1 MEGRIQSV
9 YAGSGVD
16 GKGLRVVVF
25 FYGCNLRCPFC
36 HNPETLYGD
45 RFKVFSDEEVVAQIK
60 KYKSYIKRGGVT
72 LSGGEPFYQAEFA
85 KSIIKKL
92 INENI
97 PVIIETN
104 GHIID
109 RELLAL
115 TEYVILD
122 VKNQE
127 RDNTEV
133 YDAFLTACESEGKRV
148 EVTNVLVPG
157 VNDGDEKISSLAA
170 LLKKHGIKEIRFLPF
185 RKLSRDKYLQLKI
198 PFGFAGHREAGE
210 EDLRSADNKFSEYYQ
225 KCKS

>member
-1 MEGRIQSV
+1 M
-9 YAGSGVD
+9 
-16 GKGLRVVVF
+16 
-25 FYGCNLRCPFC
+25 
-36 HNPETLYGD
+36 
-45 RFKVFSDEEVVAQIK
+45 AQIK

-72 LSGGEPFYQAEFA
+72 LSGGEPFCQAEFA

-133 YDAFLTACESEGKRV
+133 YDAFLTACESECKRV

-185 RKLSRDKYLQLKI
+185 RKLCRDKYLQLKI
-198 PFGFAGHREAGE
+198 PFGFGGHREAGE
-210 EDLRSADNKFSEYYQ
+210 EDLRTADNKFSEYYQ

>member
-72 LSGGEPFYQAEFA
+72 LSGGEPFCQAEFA

-92 INENI
+92 IN
-97 PVIIETN
+97 
-104 GHIID
+104 
-109 RELLAL
+109 
-115 TEYVILD
+115 ILCL
-122 VKNQE
+122 V
-127 RDNTEV
+127 
-133 YDAFLTACESEGKRV
+133 LIKR
-148 EVTNVLVPG
+148 
-157 VNDGDEKISSLAA
+157 K
-170 LLKKHGIKEIRFLPF
+170 
-185 RKLSRDKYLQLKI
+185 
-198 PFGFAGHREAGE
+198 AGHVIR
-210 EDLRSADNKFSEYYQ
+210 
-225 KCKS
+225 